1 MQAQSVTGVGF
12 GRVEEE
18 YLNLKSRISELE
30 SRHNIV
36 DQDTQRLMRKTHS
49 SSSQRVSVAQVQED
63 PQVEVLR
70 RELKDLIA
78 ENRRLVDQIRRF
90 RTGA

>member
-1 MQAQSVTGVGF
+1 MGF

-30 SRHNIV
+30 SRHDII
-36 DQDTQRLMRKTHS
+36 DKDTQRLLRK
-49 SSSQRVSVAQVQED
+49 SQSTQQRISVAAVVED

-70 RELKDLIA
+70 RELRELIN
-78 ENRRLVDQIRRF
+78 ENRRLVDTVRRF
-90 RTGA
+90 RVGA